1 MGKLINHYKAKE
13 FFDDIA
19 DPIVQA
25 LIQYAYGNI
34 FVEDLSDGLEGEFDV
49 LFLYK
54 ILEALLRNRE
64 RLAKALTGEI
74 QHTFGKDC
82 QTLCSEILPC
92 SVSPHDPEPNI

>member
-1 MGKLINHYKAKE
+1 MGKLINHHNAKE
-13 FFDDIA
+13 FLDGIP

-34 FVEDLSDGLEGEFDV
+34 FVEDLNDGLEGEFDV

-64 RLAKALTGEI
+64 RLAKALTGEL
-74 QHTFGKDC
+74 QHTFGNDC
-82 QTLCSEILPC
+82 TTTVRSNNGDH
-92 SVSPHDPEPNI
+92 SRTRS